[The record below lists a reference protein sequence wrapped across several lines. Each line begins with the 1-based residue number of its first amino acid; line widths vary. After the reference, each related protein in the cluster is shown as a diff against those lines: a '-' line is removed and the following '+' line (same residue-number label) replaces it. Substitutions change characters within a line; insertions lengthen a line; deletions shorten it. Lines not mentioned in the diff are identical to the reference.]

1 MLSESPTPD
10 YVTEII
16 ARLRAAHPDAHCAL
30 DYETPLQLLAAV
42 ILSAQ
47 CTDER
52 VNLTTP
58 ALFARYPTA
67 EALAAADPGELEAIV
82 RPTGFYRNKARFLRE
97 AAARLLAEYNGE
109 VPPEMDALLSLP
121 GVARKTANVVR
132 GEVYGLADGITVDTH
147 VKRLAARLGLT
158 TETDPVKRQGLV
170 KSSWQEKRNK
180 MKLVCS
186 SCHTPDYVENFY
198 KQYDDLV
205 ILYNE
210 KFAKPGLSIIKALQA
225 NNLITKTEFDEE
237 VEWAWYYLWHHEGR
251 RARHGAAMM
260 APDDTHWHGMFEV
273 AERFYQE
280 LIPKAR
286 EVAHKA
292 DLAGTKTE
300 AAAVNQ
306 SIDDIMARP
315 EHAWNKTGA
324 ADAEAIQKAMEER
337 YGKQDTTPGT
347 PPRN

>member
-1 MLSESPTPD
+1 MLSESPTPE
-10 YVTEII
+10 YVTEVI

-67 EALAAADPGELEAIV
+67 EALAAADPAELEAIV

-158 TETDPVKRQGLV
+158 TETDPVKVERDLMALIPRA
-170 KSSWQEKRNK
+170 SWIEIAH
-180 MKLVCS
+180 L
-186 SCHTPDYVENFY
+186 
-198 KQYDDLV
+198 
-205 ILYNE
+205 
-210 KFAKPGLSIIKALQA
+210 
-225 NNLITKTEFDEE
+225 LI
-237 VEWAWYYLWHHEGR
+237 WHGR
-251 RARHGAAMM
+251 RLCTARKPNCPAC
-260 APDDTHWHGMFEV
+260 PLNDICPSSSV
-273 AERFYQE
+273 AGGQ
-280 LIPKAR
+280 
-286 EVAHKA
+286 
-292 DLAGTKTE
+292 
-300 AAAVNQ
+300 
-306 SIDDIMARP
+306 
-315 EHAWNKTGA
+315 
-324 ADAEAIQKAMEER
+324 
-337 YGKQDTTPGT
+337 
-347 PPRN
+347 

>member
-67 EALAAADPGELEAIV
+67 EALAAADPTELEAIV
-82 RPTGFYRNKARFLRE
+82 RPTGFYRNKARFLRQ

-132 GEVYGLADGITVDTH
+132 GEIYGLADGITVDTH
-147 VKRLAARLGLT
+147 VKRLSARLGLT
-158 TETDPVKRQGLV
+158 AETDPVKVERDLMALIPRE
-170 KSSWQEKRNK
+170 SWIEIAH
-180 MKLVCS
+180 L
-186 SCHTPDYVENFY
+186 
-198 KQYDDLV
+198 
-205 ILYNE
+205 
-210 KFAKPGLSIIKALQA
+210 
-225 NNLITKTEFDEE
+225 LI
-237 VEWAWYYLWHHEGR
+237 WHGR
-251 RARHGAAMM
+251 RLCTARKPNCPAC
-260 APDDTHWHGMFEV
+260 PLNDICPSSSV
-273 AERFYQE
+273 AGGQ
-280 LIPKAR
+280 
-286 EVAHKA
+286 
-292 DLAGTKTE
+292 
-300 AAAVNQ
+300 
-306 SIDDIMARP
+306 
-315 EHAWNKTGA
+315 
-324 ADAEAIQKAMEER
+324 
-337 YGKQDTTPGT
+337 
-347 PPRN
+347 